1 MHTLDHTNEMENT
14 AGEVPAVNSSVI
26 SQVNNALEDVLS
38 DDVLTPQ
45 SGLQRIRK
53 VLFRYR
59 LDMPIIYE
67 LDSESDEIV
76 IDVYD
81 MEMKS
86 KTNLYL
92 IYSLNEEGFF
102 EFYAELGT
110 SERMEKLLSDEEE
123 IDDN

>member
-1 MHTLDHTNEMENT
+1 
-14 AGEVPAVNSSVI
+14 
-26 SQVNNALEDVLS
+26 
-38 DDVLTPQ
+38 
-45 SGLQRIRK
+45 
-53 VLFRYR
+53 
-59 LDMPIIYE
+59 MPIIYE